1 MQGGT
6 EILSVILQRQF
17 VQAMGLSPGIPEN
30 FNIVLKTLCG
40 VFQILCEKR
49 VSCIPAP
56 LPADAIIWSSGPGIK
71 QLTDILR
78 AHSGSQ
84 KFVRDFVESL
94 V

>member
-17 VQAMGLSPGIPEN
+17 VQAMGRSPGIFEN
-30 FNIVLKTLCG
+30 FNIVLKILRS
-40 VFQILCEKR
+40 VFQSLCEKGCR
-49 VSCIPAP
+49 LSEPHFRQTPA
-56 LPADAIIWSSGPGIK
+56 SGHPDQSIK

-78 AHSGSQ
+78 AHSGS
-84 KFVRDFVESL
+84 KKIVRDFMESL